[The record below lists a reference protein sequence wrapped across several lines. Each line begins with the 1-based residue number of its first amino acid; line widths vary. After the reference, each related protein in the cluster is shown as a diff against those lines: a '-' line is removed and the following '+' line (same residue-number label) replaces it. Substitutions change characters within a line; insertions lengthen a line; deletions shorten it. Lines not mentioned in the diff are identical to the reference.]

1 MKKSAM
7 KDIDRL
13 EPIGQI
19 LEADDSSTKQMVCTI
34 TNTFYQ
40 NECAQ
45 RYKNM

>member
-19 LEADDSSTKQMVCTI
+19 LEADDSSSKQLVCTI
-34 TNTFYQ
+34 TTLLI
-40 NECAQ
+40 
-45 RYKNM
+45 NMSVHLKH